1 MSIVY
6 KLAKDEYKLTKNVT
20 NKLHPTRCVSTT
32 FQVTVLFTPQA
43 IELGALGHCKLY
55 NITEGQQGDERG

>member
-32 FQVTVLFTPQA
+32 FQVTILFTPQA
-43 IELGALGHCKLY
+43 IEL
-55 NITEGQQGDERG
+55 